1 MRQLQ
6 EKFLEK
12 KRKLCHIFVH
22 LEKAFDK
29 ISRKAIEWALR
40 RQLVPELLVQM
51 VMILYE
57 DTKSRVRVRGEESE
71 SFPINVGVHK

>member
-1 MRQLQ
+1 MSTIGAFFIVRHLQ
-6 EKFLEK
+6 EKHSEK
-12 KRKLCHIFVH
+12 KRKLYHIFVD

-29 ISRKAIEWALR
+29 IPRKAIEWALR

-57 DTKSRVRVRGEESE
+57 DSKSRVRVGEE
-71 SFPINVGVHK
+71 